1 MKILLI
7 ASYFPPIAGGSAVVY
22 ESLCRYL
29 NDDAVVLASWRHYQN
44 GVEIPGWRERD
55 VLQPFR
61 VERIELLRPVLHKET
76 TTSFASLCRWISE
89 DLPIRRSVRKAALE
103 LVDQIKPDVVCLGE
117 LYALSWLGS
126 TLRKKRGLPIIHYI
140 HGEEITTGPGSRFY
154 KYSSTIA
161 LRKAEAIVAVSS
173 FTRNELVKKGVRSDR
188 IHVITNGVDVH
199 GFSPG
204 PKDNQ
209 ILERHNLVGKNILL
223 TVARIVE
230 RKGHDRVIEALPRIL
245 ESVPDTVYVIVG
257 RGGYE
262 RYLKEMVR
270 KAGLENYVVFAGLV
284 PWEELVRYYR
294 SCDVFIMPNRTLPN
308 GDTEGFGLVFLEANA
323 CGKPVIGGNAG
334 GVPDAIVNWETGILV
349 DGNSVEEIAKA
360 AIQLLSDQ
368 KLAERMG
375 QAGYRRA
382 QKCSWANKAKEFREI
397 CMSLANS
404 SPQR

>member
-1 MKILLI
+1 ML
-7 ASYFPPIAGGSAVVY
+7 SVSAN
-22 ESLCRYL
+22 STLF
-29 NDDAVVLASWRHYQN
+29 H
-44 GVEIPGWRERD
+44 
-55 VLQPFR
+55 
-61 VERIELLRPVLHKET
+61 
-76 TTSFASLCRWISE
+76 
-89 DLPIRRSVRKAALE
+89 
-103 LVDQIKPDVVCLGE
+103 E

-245 ESVPDTVYVIVG
+245 ESVPNTVYVIVG

-270 KAGLENYVVFAGLV
+270 EAGLENYVVFAGLV
-284 PWEELVRYYR
+284 PLEELVRYYR